1 MFALIPGFGDEEET
15 PEALAKK
22 KEQKAFRM
30 INSMVDTT
38 LKGGFGIPGAIVS
51 TIKNVII
58 EYNKQREKGYMADHT
73 YTILQASNLA
83 PPIGSKLSKGYK
95 AIQTSKFESAA
106 IEEREW
112 DVTIDG
118 KFNLSPS
125 YSVLG
130 NVVEGA
136 TNIPMA
142 RVVGELNSIT
152 EALDSRNTAWQQ
164 IALGLGWKSWEV
176 GATNEE
182 HDLIKVGAREKKK
195 VLNAKKAK
203 ERRAAKKEE
212 EKTRVKNLSKAEL
225 AEEAK
230 IKSDNKNKK
239 KAEKERLK
247 KKHDP
252 DYVAPVVKE
261 VKPTK
266 KKVTKKKKP
275 EPTKPAKM
283 TPEETLIKRKKV
295 VKDMTKGEQVT
306 ILLNSGLSKKQVRGL
321 KYEADRIEAI
331 IKLRNK
337 KKTAEQKLREQ
348 NK

>member
-38 LKGGFGIPGAIVS
+38 LKGGFGIPGAIAS
-51 TIKNVII
+51 TIKNVVI
-58 EYNKQREKGYMADHT
+58 EYNKQKEKGYMADHT

-182 HDLIKVGAREKKK
+182 HDLIKVEAREKKK